1 MIRSIQGT
9 SLIEYPGKISA
20 VLFSAGCNLAC
31 PFCHNPDLVNVDL
44 LDGEYSLNHTDVL
57 RELGERQGFI
67 DAVVLTGGEPLL
79 YPENID
85 LLRRIK
91 EETLLSVKL
100 DTNGTFP
107 ERLEAA
113 LEFTD
118 FVAMDLKSSP
128 DKYIAATGGRAVFGN
143 VRRSGKLLMSQN
155 SCQYE
160 FRSTMVPGII
170 DEDDVLTLLRE
181 FSPGKI
187 KRYAL
192 QRFRSENT
200 LSPELRNLSAYPSG
214 YLEGIAA
221 KMTERVENIQLRI

>member
-1 MIRSIQGT
+1 MIRTIQGT

-31 PFCHNPDLVNVDL
+31 PFCHNPELVNVDL
-44 LDGEYSLNHTDVL
+44 LDGEYSMSHTAVL
-57 RELGERQGFI
+57 KELGERQGFI

-85 LLRRIK
+85 LLKRIK

-107 ERLEAA
+107 DRLETA
-113 LEFTD
+113 LEFAD

-128 DKYIAATGGRAVFGN
+128 EKYISATGGRAGFDN
-143 VRRSGKLLMSQN
+143 VRESGKLLMKQN
-155 SCQYE
+155 SCDYE

-170 DEDDVLTLLRE
+170 DENDVLKLLEE
-181 FSPGKI
+181 FGPEKI
-187 KRYAL
+187 QRYAL
-192 QRFRSENT
+192 QRFRSGKT
-200 LSPELRNLSAYPSG
+200 LSPELMNLSSYPSG
-214 YLEGIAA
+214 YLEGIAV
-221 KMTERVENIQLRI
+221 KMKERVEDIQLRV